1 MSLQERQQVIKQFFT
16 RKNPLPLVVAGP
28 CSAESEE
35 QIMATARQ
43 LAKMD
48 RVHVFRAGIWK
59 PRTRPNQFEGIG
71 NKGLEWLSKVKKET
85 GLPVAT
91 EIAKPEHVDLAVKYD
106 LDMVWLG
113 ARTVVNPFSVQ
124 ELSQALRGT
133 QLPVMIKNPVTP
145 DINLWIGAIE
155 RIANAGI
162 KKIAAIHRG
171 FYFFEKSPYRNA
183 PMWEIPIELQRNYP
197 ELPMICDPSHIAG
210 KPDYLKEIAQKGLD
224 LAMDGIMIETHW
236 QPKKALTDAMQQIT
250 PKFLH
255 ELLDGL
261 TLRQVAGNEAFQ
273 NQLALLRSE
282 IDKLDT
288 ELFHVLSKRFQI
300 IREIGAYKK
309 ENNITVL
316 QLKRWTEILNQR
328 TDFGERQ
335 GMNREFLT
343 KILKQIHKESIRIQ
357 TDILNKEE

>member
-171 FYFFEKSPYRNA
+171 FYFLKNP
-183 PMWEIPIELQRNYP
+183 PIAM
-197 ELPMICDPSHIAG
+197 LPCG
-210 KPDYLKEIAQKGLD
+210 KFPLNCR
-224 LAMDGIMIETHW
+224 ET
-236 QPKKALTDAMQQIT
+236 
-250 PKFLH
+250 
-255 ELLDGL
+255 
-261 TLRQVAGNEAFQ
+261 
-273 NQLALLRSE
+273 
-282 IDKLDT
+282 
-288 ELFHVLSKRFQI
+288 
-300 IREIGAYKK
+300 
-309 ENNITVL
+309 
-316 QLKRWTEILNQR
+316 ILNCP
-328 TDFGERQ
+328 
-335 GMNREFLT
+335 
-343 KILKQIHKESIRIQ
+343 
-357 TDILNKEE
+357 

>member
-1 MSLQERQQVIKQFFT
+1 
-16 RKNPLPLVVAGP
+16 
-28 CSAESEE
+28 
-35 QIMATARQ
+35 
-43 LAKMD
+43 
-48 RVHVFRAGIWK
+48 
-59 PRTRPNQFEGIG
+59 
-71 NKGLEWLSKVKKET
+71 
-85 GLPVAT
+85 
-91 EIAKPEHVDLAVKYD
+91 
-106 LDMVWLG
+106 
-113 ARTVVNPFSVQ
+113 
-124 ELSQALRGT
+124 
-133 QLPVMIKNPVTP
+133 
-145 DINLWIGAIE
+145 
-155 RIANAGI
+155 
-162 KKIAAIHRG
+162 
-171 FYFFEKSPYRNA
+171 
-183 PMWEIPIELQRNYP
+183 
-197 ELPMICDPSHIAG
+197 
-210 KPDYLKEIAQKGLD
+210 
-224 LAMDGIMIETHW
+224 MDGIMIETHW